1 MPLRDRKS
9 SVKPKTSETLAQLEQ
24 QVQAIGKQLSER
36 FDLLQVPQQQEVDK
50 KTARQAVE
58 YEREYEMVVLPFRHW
73 DPSAII
79 NAKSMADEGDLELC
93 ADLWESAL
101 ADDRVASAM
110 EQRING
116 LEGLPVRFTGDGEDV
131 LEAISTD
138 FWQMMKPGDRALTRR
153 WAYGVGICPVY
164 ATEIVENGDGRQ
176 ILILEPWS
184 PRFLRWRQG
193 AALGKRE
200 WWIQTARGQIRLAD
214 QPGRWFLFT
223 PFSGSN
229 QRPWVDGLWY
239 STATWFLAK
248 SFGIADLASFSQS
261 HATPK
266 WFLMPKEGAQISGPE
281 KAEAIRRLAALP
293 QRSGMYI
300 PSGFTVEQKET
311 TSAAWNAITALIEL
325 ANKALTVRIIG
336 TDSTTDKES
345 SFASTAGGMQLLYVK
360 FRTDADA
367 ESAFWHDG
375 PLQFWYLLNFRGARK
390 LQDRRVLDLE
400 ADPITGVYRLLD
412 ESDRRQVRK
421 SEYGQ
426 RLRQLSEQIR
436 GGDEVPWPTRDAT
449 PPEDMAAVAETQGKA
464 AAALV
469 QLAAASTTSALMGA
483 AIAQIDLPRFLERYF
498 PMQAQDES
506 GVQLEMKDGTILE
519 LGKGKTG
526 SGWITVNGTR
536 VYAEPGKAIDFK
548 NLKATAGGQ
557 HKGSDGSD
565 QIDLFALSAHT
576 VEHTNSKGDKLTA
589 TAKTSFIPDDKIG
602 FIKTDME
609 YTVNGE
615 SMIAVGE
622 FQSQGGIVGL
632 QKPGAKASDPKYGL
646 PLAKKNEAVKAAE
659 ALAQNKLPKE
669 WEAARAA
676 ISEFENDYTPEPSMH
691 SPKYKGTESEYLFS
705 NPKYQAEKKAWATR
719 EGKRQKAKDAIN
731 TLHNSKTPVADAL
744 KKTRDTSAASAL
756 DLQAMGTES
765 VQRETRGGRSTIQMA
780 DQPRDERGRF
790 ASDDAGVFGE
800 FTGEDVPSSVIEAFN
815 ERSKIPPNVLKN
827 TENAH
832 DLGTKVAQYSK
843 ANALPVDGVGLA
855 NALVYG
861 DIDGVDFT
869 DIEEMGPVS
878 RAFYE
883 AASHGYDKPVLSFGW
898 RYGDVPE
905 SGVST
910 NFREGRSEAGVSMM
924 KVAHSEYRPDDTFA
938 MFNAKG
944 RPKVWVTGWV
954 LDRKRGSDGEA
965 LMVGVKKVDVSKE
978 SKKELEDQ
986 RTNFPTQGD
995 SKAVSLRNSAYPT
1008 FDPDYIDDI
1017 RENWPDIWNAGGNDV
1032 EGTEHSGDD
1041 QYRRL
1046 RPVVARGGA
1055 PETDTEEQ
1063 AIRRREAWAARHN
1076 GNNRLA
1082 GVVALMKW
1090 FVVGEVGEKGM
1101 KAVLEERKD
1110 AIRKQRENQ
1119 DRGPTLLLQS
1129 SRNIRAPLHEGLEF
1143 VDETVDA
1150 MSSATPVAMDDI
1162 TGQILRV
1169 LADAKDYTDAR
1180 KRLQDAFPT
1189 MDRERLRNMLTGGM
1203 LIAQAAGRESVQR
1216 EAK

>member
-1 MPLRDRKS
+1 MPLRDRKAPA
-9 SVKPKTSETLAQLEQ
+9 KPRTSESLAQLEQ

-36 FDLLQVPQQQEVDK
+36 FELLQVPQQQEVDR

-58 YEREYEMVVLPFRHW
+58 YEREHEMVVSPFRHW
-73 DPSAII
+73 DPGAII
-79 NAKSMADEGDLELC
+79 NAKSLADEGDLEM
-93 ADLWESAL
+93 ATDLWESAL
-101 ADDRVASAM
+101 ADDRVAAAM

-131 LEAISTD
+131 LTAISTD

-193 AALGKRE
+193 AVLGKRE
-200 WWIQTARGQIRLAD
+200 WWIQTARGQIKLAD

-248 SFGIADLASFSQS
+248 SFGISDLASFSQS

-300 PSGFTVEQKET
+300 PAGFTIEQKET

-367 ESAFWHDG
+367 ESSFWHDG

-469 QLAAASTTSALMGA
+469 QLAAASTASALMGD
-483 AIAQIDLPRFLERYF
+483 AIAQIDLPRYLERYF

-506 GVQLEMKDGTILE
+506 GVQLQDRRRL
-519 LGKGKTG
+519 LL
-526 SGWITVNGTR
+526 
-536 VYAEPGKAIDFK
+536 A
-548 NLKATAGGQ
+548 
-557 HKGSDGSD
+557 
-565 QIDLFALSAHT
+565 
-576 VEHTNSKGDKLTA
+576 
-589 TAKTSFIPDDKIG
+589 
-602 FIKTDME
+602 
-609 YTVNGE
+609 
-615 SMIAVGE
+615 
-622 FQSQGGIVGL
+622 
-632 QKPGAKASDPKYGL
+632 DP
-646 PLAKKNEAVKAAE
+646 
-659 ALAQNKLPKE
+659 
-669 WEAARAA
+669 
-676 ISEFENDYTPEPSMH
+676 
-691 SPKYKGTESEYLFS
+691 
-705 NPKYQAEKKAWATR
+705 
-719 EGKRQKAKDAIN
+719 
-731 TLHNSKTPVADAL
+731 
-744 KKTRDTSAASAL
+744 
-756 DLQAMGTES
+756 
-765 VQRETRGGRSTIQMA
+765 
-780 DQPRDERGRF
+780 
-790 ASDDAGVFGE
+790 
-800 FTGEDVPSSVIEAFN
+800 
-815 ERSKIPPNVLKN
+815 
-827 TENAH
+827 
-832 DLGTKVAQYSK
+832 
-843 ANALPVDGVGLA
+843 
-855 NALVYG
+855 
-861 DIDGVDFT
+861 
-869 DIEEMGPVS
+869 
-878 RAFYE
+878 
-883 AASHGYDKPVLSFGW
+883 
-898 RYGDVPE
+898 
-905 SGVST
+905 
-910 NFREGRSEAGVSMM
+910 
-924 KVAHSEYRPDDTFA
+924 
-938 MFNAKG
+938 
-944 RPKVWVTGWV
+944 
-954 LDRKRGSDGEA
+954 
-965 LMVGVKKVDVSKE
+965 
-978 SKKELEDQ
+978 
-986 RTNFPTQGD
+986 TNFPTQGD
-995 SKAVSLRNSAYPT
+995 SKVVSLRNSAYPT

-1017 RENWPDIWNAGGNDV
+1017 KQNWPDIWNAGGNDV

-1076 GNNRLA
+1076 GNNRLP

-1090 FVVGEVGEKGM
+1090 FVIGEIGEKGM
-1101 KAVLEERKD
+1101 KAVVEERKD
-1110 AIRKQRENQ
+1110 AIKKQRENQ

-1129 SRNIRAPLHEGLEF
+1129 SRNVRGPLHEGLEF
-1143 VDETVDA
+1143 VDETVGA
-1150 MSSATPVAMDDI
+1150 MSAANPVAMDDI

-1169 LADAKDYTDAR
+1169 LADAKDYGDAR

-1189 MDRERLRNMLTGGM
+1189 MDRSQLRNMLTGGM
-1203 LIAQAAGRESVQR
+1203 LIAQAAGMESVQR